1 MNPMK
6 RILPLLI
13 ALLTI
18 ACATAQD
25 AKLGDEAYR
34 KGDYAAAIDQYEA
47 VLASGRTSADL
58 HYNLG
63 NAYYREGQMAN
74 AILNYHRALRL
85 KPSMNDA
92 KENLALAESHTTDRI
107 TPLPQLF
114 LSRWLKDLR
123 DGITPTAW
131 RGIWLALLA
140 VLGVCIVLFR
150 IGRTVGQ
157 QKVGFVGGIVSL
169 VLIAEATYFLIVS
182 TSHYNAH
189 SEAIVMEPAI
199 SIKGSP
205 EQQSVDK
212 MLLHEGT
219 MVVIEEE
226 LSSWYKIRIADGT
239 TGWCESQSVERI

>member
-34 KGDYAAAIDQYEA
+34 QGDYAAAIEQYEA

-157 QKVGFVGGIVSL
+157 QKFGFVCGIVSL
-169 VLIAEATYFLIVS
+169 VLIAVATYFLIAS